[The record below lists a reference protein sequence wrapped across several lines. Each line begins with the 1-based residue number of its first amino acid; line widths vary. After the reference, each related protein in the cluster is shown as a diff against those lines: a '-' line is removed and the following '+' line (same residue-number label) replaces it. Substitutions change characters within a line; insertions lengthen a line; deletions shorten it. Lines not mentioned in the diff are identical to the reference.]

1 MPLAGS
7 GARRGGASTK
17 IGRALLGLAAAT
29 ALVGGCGGGSKSGL
43 GQPLPPLP
51 ERAATAGDSLLAML
65 PAGAEVVIEIDL
77 ERARGNPVIGGLVG
91 KLLEREAGEEQ
102 GGAEADPLASLGAA
116 PLAHARAVVVASYH
130 VGSAEAGSLTLL
142 RCDGPAAPRAAALR
156 ATAIGDDV
164 LALGPPELVEQA
176 QLVAAAA
183 IPASSSQLHSLLALR
198 AKPMPE
204 GATGAVLRVTAEL
217 SFEARV
223 SLARQTSLEA
233 PPARLALWADVAD
246 DAALVVMADSRDEE
260 QAARPASSQA
270 SQASQAS
277 RSSKA
282 PKGKR
287 GEPSPQQKAAERLAA
302 ALTGA
307 LGELA
312 RDPRVTALGLGQ
324 PLRNAKLSRAGS
336 WIQLVVV
343 VGPERLGRAVERAA
357 AWLALPS
364 AATSPSPQSPAPEES
379 P

>member
-1 MPLAGS
+1 MPPAGS

-17 IGRALLGLAAAT
+17 IGRAPLLLAAAA
-29 ALVGGCGGGSKSGL
+29 ALAGGCGGGSKSGL

-51 ERAATAGDSLLAML
+51 ARAATAGDSLLAML
-65 PAGAEVVIEIDL
+65 PAGAEVVIELDL
-77 ERARGNPVIGGLVG
+77 ERARGNPVIGGVVG
-91 KLLEREAGEEQ
+91 KLLEREAGEGQ

-183 IPASSSQLHSLLALR
+183 IPANSSQLHSLLALR

-260 QAARPASSQA
+260 RADGARRPAARPATT
-270 SQASQAS
+270 
-277 RSSKA
+277 KA
-282 PKGKR
+282 PKGER
-287 GEPSPQQKAAERLAA
+287 GEPSPQQRAAERLAA

-336 WIQLVVV
+336 WIQLVVL

>member
-7 GARRGGASTK
+7 GARRGRSSTK
-17 IGRALLGLAAAT
+17 IGRALLGLAAMA
-29 ALVGGCGGGSKSGL
+29 ALAGGCGGGAKSGL

-51 ERAATAGDSLLAML
+51 ARAATAGDSLLAML
-65 PAGAEVVIEIDL
+65 PAGAEVVIELDL
-77 ERARGNPVIGGLVG
+77 ERARGNQVIGGLVG
-91 KLLEREAGEEQ
+91 KLLEREAGQGQ
-102 GGAEADPLASLGAA
+102 GGAEADPLASLSAA
-116 PLAHARAVVVASYH
+116 PLAHARAVVVASYR

-142 RCDGPAAPRAAALR
+142 RCDGPAAQRAAALR
-156 ATAIGDDV
+156 ATVMGDDV

-198 AKPMPE
+198 ARPMPE

-217 SFEARV
+217 SFEARL

-246 DAALVVMADSRDEE
+246 DAALVVMADSRDED
-260 QAARPASSQA
+260 QADRPPTSAPTSQG
-270 SQASQAS
+270 SP
-277 RSSKA
+277 SSKS

-287 GEPSPQQKAAERLAA
+287 GEPSPQERAAERLAA

-312 RDPRVTALGLGQ
+312 RDPRVAAMGLGQ
-324 PLRNAKLSRAGS
+324 PLRHAKLSRAGT

-343 VGPERLGRAVERAA
+343 VGPERLGRAVSRAA

>member
-7 GARRGGASTK
+7 GARRGGASTRT
-17 IGRALLGLAAAT
+17 GRALLGLAAAA
-29 ALVGGCGGGSKSGL
+29 ALAGGCGGGARSGL

-51 ERAATAGDSLLAML
+51 ARAATAGDSLLAML

-91 KLLEREAGEEQ
+91 KLLEREAGEGQ

-116 PLAHARAVVVASYH
+116 PLSHARAVVVASYH

-260 QAARPASSQA
+260 QAARPASTSA
-270 SQASQAS
+270 PSSPSS

-287 GEPSPQQKAAERLAA
+287 GEPSPQQRAAERLAA

-324 PLRNAKLSRAGS
+324 PLRNAKLSRAGT
-336 WIQLVVV
+336 WIQLVVL

-357 AWLALPS
+357 AWLTLPS